1 VTTKDIAQGERLE
14 WLCELRGQGKEP
26 NIMQSILLSMQGD
39 MQDARK
45 AFDLHASM
53 TLWRLQMPF
62 SKKKG
67 ITIAE
72 TDFDTTD
79 FGSSI
84 KPFLHQATIDL
95 LSMND
100 ITHWLDIDANNS
112 FVIHLAVAMN
122 KNPLALHTMFARNC
136 STNLQSKQKSGWTPD
151 VLATVLPS
159 SLNLKIAIL
168 EKQPGDDAYTCKV
181 YGSAT
186 HDADDGHAPEPN
198 VVLVR
203 CGNDYSW
210 LKDTKI
216 QNLRIEITVQD
227 CQHTHCV
234 KWETLTKKT
243 IFIEGCRNTKREATA
258 DWKKSVWNNACNKVG
273 LRQSESG
280 KWLTKPPG
288 FDKDLS
294 FQDGSLTP
302 DSFEV
307 LLQRLEAKMV
317 TCTSVADLGSEAG
330 HAVAQFAF
338 KPFVT
343 QVIGIEI
350 QYAWVAYSAIIVQ
363 HLQLESSKQNY
374 YLADIHIIHGNFL
387 NTNLSEWEA
396 ALSCADLC
404 FCNNKNWDKGSV
416 PAPKGTQAMSGG
428 LTKRVNGDVANLL
441 VEKMKLDSHVLVFDI
456 TSFTGQ
462 AYQHVHTLVDL
473 RASWSTL
480 GPAKV
485 DILQM
490 RPTEFKVLKKA
501 LQTLCQAKSC
511 NFESLPREWWENED
525 GKNRKGFLRLMNH
538 VLKQDYF
545 SISNSSVHVGWS
557 VSPPMIVCIK
567 KFPDRMKDADVQ
579 IEISILKQVAQ
590 NSDTSTNNVIGFV
603 GTDIDRKGGT
613 VLIFEMIDA
622 SSFNSDLQTMTSEQ
636 IAEYMYRLMQALNYM
651 HTRNIVHR
659 DVKQENFLHNF
670 QENKFRLIDFGSAI
684 HGIQGFDKKGGG
696 TRGCRAPETLKGTT
710 TQTAAVDV
718 WGAGIILLSLITGK
732 IDILSRQ
739 AQKIKGDVCDAT
751 HLKEIGCIVGNLEMQ
766 KLHEDLQ
773 QQRKPC
779 DEYGD
784 GSRHENK
791 TGWAAKAM
799 QSVIPG
805 RIDQIGVQRL
815 DQALDLL
822 SKMLNVRPSKR
833 ITSQEALNHPF
844 LQSAVNRT

>member
-1 VTTKDIAQGERLE
+1 MGKIRQVDAAHELHKDHDTGAS
-14 WLCELRGQGKEP
+14 EP
-26 NIMQSILLSMQGD
+26 
-39 MQDARK
+39 
-45 AFDLHASM
+45 
-53 TLWRLQMPF
+53 RLQG
-62 SKKKG
+62 SVEEIK
-67 ITIAE
+67 IV
-72 TDFDTTD
+72 DFLIVDEEIINVD
-79 FGSSI
+79 DNHE
-84 KPFLHQATIDL
+84 HQA
-95 LSMND
+95 SND
-100 ITHWLDIDANNS
+100 FRDIITDRGKQ
-112 FVIHLAVAMN
+112 VAEQDNMGG
-122 KNPLALHTMFARNC
+122 LVALQNHSVGTVVADQMFP
-136 STNLQSKQKSGWTPD
+136 THFD
-151 VLATVLPS
+151 VL
-159 SLNLKIAIL
+159 
-168 EKQPGDDAYTCKV
+168 KQ
-181 YGSAT
+181 
-186 HDADDGHAPEPN
+186 
-198 VVLVR
+198 
-203 CGNDYSW
+203 
-210 LKDTKI
+210 
-216 QNLRIEITVQD
+216 
-227 CQHTHCV
+227 
-234 KWETLTKKT
+234 
-243 IFIEGCRNTKREATA
+243 
-258 DWKKSVWNNACNKVG
+258 
-273 LRQSESG
+273 
-280 KWLTKPPG
+280 
-288 FDKDLS
+288 
-294 FQDGSLTP
+294 
-302 DSFEV
+302 
-307 LLQRLEAKMV
+307 
-317 TCTSVADLGSEAG
+317 
-330 HAVAQFAF
+330 
-338 KPFVT
+338 
-343 QVIGIEI
+343 
-350 QYAWVAYSAIIVQ
+350 
-363 HLQLESSKQNY
+363 
-374 YLADIHIIHGNFL
+374 
-387 NTNLSEWEA
+387 
-396 ALSCADLC
+396 
-404 FCNNKNWDKGSV
+404 
-416 PAPKGTQAMSGG
+416 
-428 LTKRVNGDVANLL
+428 
-441 VEKMKLDSHVLVFDI
+441 
-456 TSFTGQ
+456 
-462 AYQHVHTLVDL
+462 
-473 RASWSTL
+473 
-480 GPAKV
+480 
-485 DILQM
+485 
-490 RPTEFKVLKKA
+490 A
-501 LQTLCQAKSC
+501 LQALCKAKNC
-511 NFESLPREWWENED
+511 NFESLPREWWEHEVKEN
-525 GKNRKGFLRLMNH
+525 GKGFVQLIDH

-545 SISNSSVHVGWS
+545 NISNSSVHLGWS

-603 GTDIDRKGGT
+603 GTDVDRKGGT

-622 SSFNSDLQTMTSEQ
+622 SSFNSDLQTMTIEQ

-739 AQKIKGDVCDAT
+739 AQKIKGEICDAT